1 MSSMD
6 ITALLSLAKH
16 GCCEKVVEISS
27 FQLAKDLKTSQQTA
41 SRRIKELES
50 EGYISREILPK
61 GQKIRITPK
70 GTEVLKQMYSE
81 LSRALERAEPS
92 VYNISGEVTSGI
104 GEGRYYMNIPGYKSQ
119 FIQKLGF
126 EPYPGTLNLKLKSSE
141 EIKLRQALQDF
152 EGIAIEGFAYKNRT
166 FGPAKCFRASVEGI
180 EGAVVIPARSHHG
193 FNSLEVIAPRKIR
206 DAAKLK
212 DGDVVT
218 VRVFVV

>member
-1 MSSMD
+1 MSSID

-16 GCCEKVVEISS
+16 GCCERMVEISS

-61 GQKIRITPK
+61 GQRIKISPK
-70 GTEVLKQMYSE
+70 GIAMLRQIYSDLNKVFE
-81 LSRALERAEPS
+81 MAKPS
-92 VYNISGEVTSGI
+92 VYSISGEVTSGI
-104 GEGRYYMNIPGYKSQ
+104 GEGRYYMNIPNYKSQ
-119 FIQKLGF
+119 FVQKFGF
-126 EPYPGTLNLKLKSSE
+126 EPYPGTLNLRLKSSE
-141 EIKLRQALQDF
+141 DIKLKQALQDF
-152 EGIAIEGFAYKNRT
+152 EGIAIEGFAYNNRT
-166 FGPAKCFRASVEGI
+166 FGPAKCFRATIEGV

-218 VRVFVV
+218 VRVFVT

>member
-27 FQLAKDLKTSQQTA
+27 FQLAKDLETSQQTA

-61 GQKIRITPK
+61 GQKIKISPK
-70 GTEVLKQMYSE
+70 GIAMLRQMHSD
-81 LSRALERAEPS
+81 LDKVFERIEPY
-92 VYNISGEVTSGI
+92 VYNISGEITSGI
-104 GEGRYYMNIPGYKSQ
+104 GEGRYYMNIPNYKNQ

-141 EIKLRQALQDF
+141 DIKLRQMLQDF
-152 EGIAIEGFAYKNRT
+152 EGIAIEGFAYNKRT
-166 FGPAKCFRASVEGI
+166 FGPAKCFRASMEGV

-193 FNSLEVIAPRKIR
+193 LNSLEVIAPKKIR

-218 VRVFVV
+218 VKVFIY